1 MYHTVTKEARFEL
14 SHIFSHILFNQ
25 MGDLI
30 DVKNISFKIR
40 KINNSNG
47 NSQAQQ
53 WVDRIYI
60 YYNIESGSFLPF
72 FSFK

>member
-14 SHIFSHILFNQ
+14 SRILFNQ
-25 MGDLI
+25 MEDLI

-47 NSQAQQ
+47 NSKAQQ
-53 WVDRIYI
+53 WVDRFI
-60 YYNIESGSFLPF
+60 YNII
-72 FSFK
+72 